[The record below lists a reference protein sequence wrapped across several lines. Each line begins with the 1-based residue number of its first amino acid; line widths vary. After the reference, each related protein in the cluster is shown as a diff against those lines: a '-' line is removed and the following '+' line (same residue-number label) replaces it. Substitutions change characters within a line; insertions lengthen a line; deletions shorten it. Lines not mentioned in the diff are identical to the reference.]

1 MADITFTGLASG
13 IPPDLVDKLVE
24 LQQAPLNR
32 LADQKI
38 EQQTRLQAVQDLN
51 ARLLTMKAAME
62 ALDGASDFQARQAAS
77 SDTDFVTVSASGAAD
92 RGTYTVTDV
101 VLAAGDQKRHTA
113 GVASK
118 TDPLASGT
126 FAFTYAG
133 GTEQQ
138 VTISGGE
145 TLQDLVGK
153 INDLDAGVHAG
164 IINDGTQDY
173 LVLTGDDTGAGKTMA
188 ITANTTIT
196 GFEAVDFTDTETEQ
210 DASFTIDGLAVT
222 GASNTFANV
231 LEGVTIDLEQATSGE
246 SITLSITQDTD
257 TVVQKVKDFVA
268 AYNDVAAALE
278 AHTKYDADTGQRTV
292 LFGDSAVRG
301 IQFKLRDMLVSRV
314 EGLSGTYTTLAELGI
329 TTDTATGTLEV
340 DDTKLKAAVD
350 SDFEGI
356 GKLFYED
363 TAGGTTGYAAQLVS
377 YLETVTDAATGMM
390 PGKESAITAQIKALD
405 RQIET
410 TQRRV
415 DLASERIRN
424 QFVSL
429 ETLISE
435 LDSQTSGA
443 LQTLQNLS
451 TNPIRLGAN
460 QNTNNN

>member
-1 MADITFTGLASG
+1 
-13 IPPDLVDKLVE
+13 
-24 LQQAPLNR
+24 
-32 LADQKI
+32 
-38 EQQTRLQAVQDLN
+38 
-51 ARLLTMKAAME
+51 
-62 ALDGASDFQARQAAS
+62 
-77 SDTDFVTVSASGAAD
+77 
-92 RGTYTVTDV
+92 VTDV